1 MIGLLVTVVWSV
13 FVAGPS
19 RSPRAASATLATN
32 HSGHAAGKP
41 AVPG

>member
-1 MIGLLVTVVWSV
+1 MAGLVVIVWSV
-13 FVAGPS
+13 FVDGPS
-19 RSPRAASATLATN
+19 RSPHSASATLATN